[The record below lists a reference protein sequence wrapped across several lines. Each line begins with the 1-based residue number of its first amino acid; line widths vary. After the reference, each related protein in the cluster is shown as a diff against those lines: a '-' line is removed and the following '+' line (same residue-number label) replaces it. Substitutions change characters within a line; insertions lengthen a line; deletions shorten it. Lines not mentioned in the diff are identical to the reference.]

1 MKKTENISL
10 AGYSFVIEEDAY
22 IELGKYLNG
31 IKSAFSGDDN
41 ADEIASDIE
50 ERIAEL
56 LSEKCLNGMVVDM
69 AMLDA
74 IKQRIGDPETLAQE
88 DAETA
93 PEQKEDVSKADSHKK
108 PKKMY
113 RDIDERVLGGVC
125 SGLGAYFGCDKALI
139 RILFCVAFFL
149 SFFGGPFFIFSCM
162 FYIALWIA
170 MPAARTVEQK
180 CEMKG
185 KPINLSGWKGKDF
198 DLGKEVQ
205 EAVDSPAGKTFKRFG
220 GVFLG
225 ILLLL
230 CGCGT
235 LLGGII
241 LPSMPEFMSCHFESF
256 TFEFG
261 DIDEFE
267 YLIGSGISTNSTL
280 WYLITTMVIIMG
292 IWFVYNGI
300 MLLFNLKAPKWKP
313 GLVLF
318 IAWLFSLLAI
328 AAWFVKMIAG
338 FLPAITSWM

>member
-22 IELGKYLNG
+22 IELGKYLDG

-41 ADEIASDIE
+41 AEEIASDIE

-93 PEQKEDVSKADSHKK
+93 TEQQQSVENEVHHKK
-108 PKKMY
+108 PRKMY
-113 RDIDERVLGGVC
+113 RDIDERILGGVC
-125 SGLGAYFGCDKALI
+125 SGLAAYFGCDKALI
-139 RILFCVAFFL
+139 RILFCVALCL
-149 SFFGGPFFIFSCM
+149 SFLGGSFFIFSCLL
-162 FYIALWIA
+162 YLALWIA

-185 KPINLSGWKGKDF
+185 KPINLSGWKEKDF

-225 ILLLL
+225 TLLLFI
-230 CGCGT
+230 GCCT
-235 LLGGII
+235 LLGGIV
-241 LPSMPEFMSCHFESF
+241 LPSMPDIINYHFESF
-256 TFEFG
+256 AFEFS
-261 DIDEFE
+261 DIDEYE
-267 YLIGSGISTNSTL
+267 HIIVSGISTNQTF
-280 WYLITTMVIIMG
+280 WYLITTMVVLMG
-292 IWFVYNGI
+292 VWFVYNGI
-300 MLLFNLKAPKWKP
+300 MLLFNLNTPKWKP

-328 AAWFVKMIAG
+328 AAWFVKMITET
-338 FLPAITSWM
+338 LPIFA